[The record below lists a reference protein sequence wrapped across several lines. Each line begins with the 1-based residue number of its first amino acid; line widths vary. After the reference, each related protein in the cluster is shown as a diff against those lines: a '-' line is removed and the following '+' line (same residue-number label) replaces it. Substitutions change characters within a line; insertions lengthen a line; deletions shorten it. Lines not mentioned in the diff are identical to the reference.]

1 MESFSGAKPVK
12 ILFVDDEPNVL
23 RSLRRLF
30 MDEDRYEL
38 LIAESGAAGLEIM
51 EQEAGSVCVVV
62 SDYRMPGM
70 NGVEFLSQVNERWP
84 KTIRIVLSGYADT
97 ASVVE
102 AINIGHIYK
111 FIPKP
116 WNDDELQVNIANA
129 VDTCILNQQNDKLAE
144 ELAQRNRQLQDV
156 NANLET
162 LVHER
167 TADLELRTKVL
178 QVAQDILDCVPV
190 AVIGIDS
197 DGYIVQV
204 NDYANKI
211 VSQHGSLLGEL
222 ASVQFEPGLLAF
234 LEQVKLVGEVTDN
247 VNYNKL
253 PWLAMGQYLNN
264 NPQQGIVLTLIPM
277 GGG

>member
-1 MESFSGAKPVK
+1 MESFSDDEPVK

-51 EQEAGSVCVVV
+51 EQEAGAVCVVV

-197 DGYIVQV
+197 DGYIVQA

-211 VSQHGSLLGEL
+211 VSQHGSLLGER

-234 LEQVKLVGEVTDN
+234 LEQVKLVGEVTDT
-247 VNYNKL
+247 VNYNEL

-264 NPQQGIVLTLIPM
+264 NPQQGIVLTLIPK
-277 GGG
+277 GQG